1 MNTSFA
7 KDRWLD
13 IRRIG
18 IALLTMALAMS
29 VLFVPPAAASSDEVS
44 RFIVQEVDGAGDA
57 PELLVEEYGGEVIEQ
72 LGLIG
77 GFVADLPVGSAALL
91 VQHPEV
97 ASMTPDS
104 SVQFLDAASLTSSS
118 APTVGI
124 WERASKYTDP
134 FYAAGSMNRVSQ
146 TINADD
152 AWGYGFT
159 GAGIGVALIDSGVT
173 PVAGLSDPGKLING
187 PDVSFESQSEKL
199 RYVDTFGHGT
209 HMAGII
215 AGRDQVSS
223 DYDEVSEKMFV
234 GIAPDASLVSVKTA
248 NADGATDVSQ
258 VIAAIDWVVQHR
270 NDNGMNIRVLNLS
283 FGTDGVQSYL
293 LDPLSFAIEQAW
305 KAGIVVVV
313 AAGNDGNGA
322 LLRNP
327 ALDPFVIAVGAA
339 NGNSVA
345 DFSNCG
351 DKNRS
356 VDLVAPGKSIISLR
370 NPGSSADILY
380 PEARV
385 DDRFFLG
392 SGTSQA
398 AAVVSGAV
406 ALLLDY
412 RPDLTPDQ
420 VKALMMQAANPVR
433 YASDLCQ
440 GAGMV
445 NVLYAMK
452 WAGTDLSGMTQSYAG
467 SNGTGSLEAARGS
480 FHISLDG
487 NDLSGEQDIFGSAW
501 DGEVHAKMSANGLSW
516 SGGDWNGV
524 TWSGVSWSGLSWS
537 GVSWSGLSWSG
548 VSWSGLSWSG
558 VSWSGLSWS
567 SSAWSGV
574 SWD

>member
-1 MNTSFA
+1 MNTSIA
-7 KDRWLD
+7 RDRWLD

-72 LGLIG
+72 LSLIG

-91 VQHPEV
+91 IQHPEV

-104 SVQFLDAASLTSSS
+104 SVQFLDAASLTSST

-124 WERASKYTDP
+124 WESASKYTDP

-283 FGTDGVQSYL
+283 FGTDGIQSYL

-370 NPGSSADILY
+370 NPGSSADILH

-412 RPDLTPDQ
+412 RPDLSPDQ

-445 NVLYAMK
+445 DVLYAMK
-452 WAGTDLSGMTQSYAG
+452 WAGTDLGGMTQSYAG

-501 DGEVHAKMSANGLSW
+501 DGEAHAKLSANGLSW

-567 SSAWSGV
+567 NSAWSGV